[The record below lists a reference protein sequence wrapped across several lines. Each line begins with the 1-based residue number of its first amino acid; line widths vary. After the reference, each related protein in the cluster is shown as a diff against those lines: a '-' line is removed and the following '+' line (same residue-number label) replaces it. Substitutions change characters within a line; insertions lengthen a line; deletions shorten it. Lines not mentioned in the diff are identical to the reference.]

1 MNIKDYQGLN
11 ALKVL
16 KTENERQ
23 VYQANWDQLNM
34 NYDGHVE
41 WQRLKYQI
49 LYCEETKEYLYAD
62 PEPVK
67 YVPGTR
73 PTLEKEVAEAVK
85 GCTTDRERVLRLME
99 FCRDLYLNR
108 GKGPIWSQQRP
119 GRASAN
125 YDFYGGSEE
134 VLIEKG
140 ENLCEC
146 MGRLMVALCEIL
158 GLPGR
163 IIMHIVPG
171 HITCEIWVEGRWAY
185 IDPRCGMFYVDE
197 NNQFLSMRE
206 LLEHREYILNQPDWV
221 KAYISDKQW
230 TYEER
235 EKANYEK
242 NLSPKAMHA
251 YGPYSLMDAP
261 MYTFGVKA
269 KEGADW
275 DGPGWEGWKE
285 LHARYVKYVN
295 LILEG

>member
-41 WQRLKYQI
+41 WQRLKHQI

-73 PTLEKEVAEAVK
+73 PVLEKEVAEAVK
-85 GCTTDRERVLRLME
+85 GCTTDRERVLRLLE

-146 MGRLMVALCEIL
+146 MGRLMVDFVRSWDCRDVSSCTLYPGIL
-158 GLPGR
+158 PAR
-163 IIMHIVPG
+163 
-171 HITCEIWVEGRWAY
+171 
-185 IDPRCGMFYVDE
+185 
-197 NNQFLSMRE
+197 S
-206 LLEHREYILNQPDWV
+206 
-221 KAYISDKQW
+221 
-230 TYEER
+230 
-235 EKANYEK
+235 
-242 NLSPKAMHA
+242 
-251 YGPYSLMDAP
+251 
-261 MYTFGVKA
+261 
-269 KEGADW
+269 
-275 DGPGWEGWKE
+275 GWKADG
-285 LHARYVKYVN
+285 LTLIHAA
-295 LILEG
+295 GCST